1 MAAIKRFIRR
11 HSMGLSLTTLLF
23 LFGIVL
29 LADKIFISIPAGHSG
44 VLWER
49 FRGGTDVK
57 NIYGEGFHIILPWNK
72 MTIYNIRLN
81 EATSTFQVLAKD
93 GLKIDIE
100 FLVRYRPDENQ
111 LGFLHKHLGE
121 NYLNILVVPEIAAK
135 GRAVMAKYS
144 PEQIYSSERY
154 NIQETVEREVKK
166 ELQVLLAENHASKN
180 LIFLEDVLIKNILLP
195 QTVRL
200 AIEAKVEHKHRML
213 QYEYILKREEQES
226 KRKAIEAKGIRQFQD
241 IIKDGISN
249 RYLKWKGIDATLE
262 LARSQNSK
270 VVVIGAGDSG
280 MPLILGNMGDNA
292 ASSVSSTSVKDKDWQ
307 RKFTSEKPDA
317 VGVAN
322 EPSQFNTQEDKS
334 FAKRALQKLSLDDLF
349 EDAKPTKQ
357 DTPDTTATHTQQ
369 KAEEATKTSPAPPK
383 S

>member
-11 HSMGLSLTTLLF
+11 HSMGLSLTTLLL
-23 LFGIVL
+23 LFGVVL

-57 NIYGEGFHIILPWNK
+57 NIYGEGFHIIFPWNR

-81 EATSTFQVLAKD
+81 EATSTFHVLAKD

-154 NIQETVEREVKK
+154 TIQETIEREVKE
-166 ELQVLLAENHASKN
+166 ELQVLLDENHASKD

-262 LARSQNSK
+262 LARSHNSK
-270 VVVIGAGDSG
+270 IVVIGAGDSG
-280 MPLILGNMGDNA
+280 MPLILGNMGDNTTSTATA
-292 ASSVSSTSVKDKDWQ
+292 AKDKDWQ

-317 VGVAN
+317 VGNAN
-322 EPSQFNTQEDKS
+322 EPSQFNQQEDKS
-334 FAKRALQKLSLDDLF
+334 FAKRALEKLSLNDVF
-349 EDAKPTKQ
+349 EDEKPTTGQ
-357 DTPDTTATHTQQ
+357 DDNNKTVPKAQKETQEAKTTSA
-369 KAEEATKTSPAPPK
+369 AAPK

>member
-23 LFGIVL
+23 LFGVVL

-49 FRGGTDVK
+49 FRGGTDV
-57 NIYGEGFHIILPWNK
+57 NNMYGEGFHIIFPWNK
-72 MTIYNIRLN
+72 MTVYNIRLN

-100 FLVRYRPDENQ
+100 FLVRYRPDEKQ

-154 NIQETVEREVKK
+154 RIQETVEREVKE

-262 LARSQNSK
+262 LARSHNSK

-292 ASSVSSTSVKDKDWQ
+292 VSTAAATNDKDWQ

-317 VGVAN
+317 IGIAN

-334 FAKRALQKLSLDDLF
+334 FAKRALEKLSLNDVF
-349 EDAKPTKQ
+349 EDKQTGGQNNNNDNKTAPEIQKETK
-357 DTPDTTATHTQQ
+357 DAP
-369 KAEEATKTSPAPPK
+369 KTSSVSPK
-383 S
+383 P